1 MFELNV
7 DTNEVIKFTNSLEKL
22 NRSAFPNA
30 VRNALNSAAF
40 DVKKRTLQIS
50 ADRNFTK
57 RQPNFFKANSRVF
70 MATGFDIERMEA
82 IIGMIDLGGTNYAV
96 DDLEQQEFGGKI
108 GGKSFIPLDPSRT
121 GKSYSR
127 LVQKKNRLSGIRNV
141 ISTRNSSGSNSRQ
154 RFIKAA
160 AFAKVNS
167 YILSDR
173 GILFRKNSEK
183 RIRGRFDLTALYSYK
198 SNRSITVKATHFMK
212 EAAEQSGQRLPKFY
226 MVAANREFKKVFK

>member
-22 NRSAFPNA
+22 NKYAFPNA
-30 VRNALNSAAF
+30 VRNALNSTAF

-70 MATGFDIERMEA
+70 MATCSDIHRMEA
-82 IIGMIDLGGTNYAV
+82 MIAMIDLGGTNYAV

-108 GGKSFIPLDPSRT
+108 GGKSFIPLDTSRT
-121 GKSYSR
+121 GKSYNR
-127 LVQKKNRLSGIRNV
+127 LVQKKNRLTGIRNV
-141 ISTRNSSGSNSRQ
+141 ISTRNSSGSSAKQ
-154 RFIKAA
+154 RFVKAV
-160 AFAKVNS
+160 AFASVHS

-183 RIRGRFDLTALYSYK
+183 RIRGRFDLTALYSYQA
-198 SNRSITVKATHFMK
+198 SRSITVQATHFMK
-212 EAAEQSGQRLPKFY
+212 EAAEQSAQRLPKFY